1 MVSPAGQ
8 IADFFHVVFN
18 DLGNLCI
25 VDVCSFTALEIDVG
39 ILRGTGLMGMLGVEC
54 TLTETLNGI
63 VIEQLCHILVFD
75 LFDLLNLMRGA
86 EAVEEVQEGDSA
98 LDGGKVSYGS
108 EVHDLLHVALAEH
121 CKAGLTAGHDVG
133 MVAEDAEGVGS
144 QSAGGDVENAG
155 EQLACDLVHV
165 GDHEQQTLGSGVGGG
180 ESARV
185 QRAVDRAGCAGLSLH
200 LLHLD
205 GAAEDVLLT
214 LGRPLVDKV
223 RHGARGGDGV
233 DRGDFGERVAYVR
246 GRLVAVHRLVFSC
259 HIFSSV
265 CFFLCFESNTLK
277 LNCKHQNPAND
288 ALNYACAF

>member
-1 MVSPAGQ
+1 MLGIEGSLAEGLDGV
-8 IADFFHVVFN
+8 HVAHV
-18 DLGNLCI
+18 
-25 VDVCSFTALEIDVG
+25 LEI
-39 ILRGTGLMGMLGVEC
+39 L
-54 TLTETLNGI
+54 
-63 VIEQLCHILVFD
+63 VIPD
-75 LFDLLNLMRGA
+75 GDLLYLVRGA

-165 GDHEQQTLGSGVGGG
+165 GDHEQQALGSGVGGG
-180 ESARV
+180 ESARI
-185 QRAVDRAGCAGLSLH
+185 QGAVDCAGGAGLSLH

-223 RHGARGGDGV
+223 RHGARGRDGV

-259 HIFSSV
+259 HIFSSR
-265 CFFLCFESNTLK
+265 
-277 LNCKHQNPAND
+277 ND
-288 ALNYACAF
+288 IMVV